1 MRDDELEPLLRAA
14 RAERFAPGFG
24 NRVLQQAH
32 LQRARAQQQ
41 SLGSVLQRYFVW
53 MVPAAVTAIALL
65 AIHNARTSG
74 THNGIDAMLALQP
87 VTLDAAYTF
96 DTGPSAP

>member
-1 MRDDELEPLLRAA
+1 MRDDEMEALLRQA
-14 RAERFAPGFG
+14 RTDRFTPGFT
-24 NRVLQQAH
+24 NRVLQ
-32 LQRARAQQQ
+32 RARLEQQ
-41 SLGSVLQRYFVW
+41 SLGTVLQRYFIW

-74 THNGIDAMLALQP
+74 TTHSGIDAMLALQP

>member
-1 MRDDELEPLLRAA
+1 MRDDEIEQTLRAT
-14 RAERFAPGFG
+14 RADRFAPGFAG
-24 NRVLQQAH
+24 RVV
-32 LQRARAQQQ
+32 QRARLQQQ
-41 SLGSVLQRYFVW
+41 SLGTVLQRYFIW

-65 AIHNARTSG
+65 AMHNAQTSG
-74 THNGIDAMLALQP
+74 TRKGIDAVLALQP

>member
-1 MRDDELEPLLRAA
+1 MRDDELEPLLRQA
-14 RAERFAPGFG
+14 RADRFGPGFST
-24 NRVLQQAH
+24 RV
-32 LQRARAQQQ
+32 LQRARARQQ
-41 SLGSVLQRYFVW
+41 SLGIVLQRYFVW

-65 AIHNARTSG
+65 AIHNARTSA
-74 THNGIDAMLALQP
+74 TSHNGIDAMLALQP

>member
-1 MRDDELEPLLRAA
+1 MRDNEMEALLRTA
-14 RAERFAPGFG
+14 RAERFTPGFAG
-24 NRVLQQAH
+24 RVLR
-32 LQRARAQQQ
+32 RARLQQQ
-41 SLGSVLQRYFVW
+41 SLGTVLQRYFIW
-53 MVPAAVTAIALL
+53 MVPAAVTVIALL

-74 THNGIDAMLALQP
+74 THSGIDAMLALQP